1 MNSMRVLIDTNIFIY
16 REDYQ
21 EVPEDLQN
29 LLEILNDSEARIYLH
44 PLSIEEIEKDGN
56 KTRRDISKSKIKSY
70 PRLESPPA
78 PTEEFIKKV
87 GEPTDETEIVDN
99 QILYSVYKDAVAF
112 LITEDN
118 GIHKK
123 ANKIGLSQ
131 RVLNI
136 SEAKNYFRSIF
147 EEEEI
152 TPPPSLERVPMHNL
166 DFEDAILDDL
176 KEDYPNFESWWREK
190 SQKGRK
196 ATVYYKDKENNRL
209 GGLLIYNIEEE
220 AKQSPKFDPPLP
232 KKERLKICTM
242 TATETGYKIGELFIR
257 LSVKK
262 AFENGINEIFLTHYI
277 KENDRLVPL
286 IEKFGFSKVSE
297 KNSEPVFLK
306 SLIPKEEESVSPL
319 DVSSKYYP
327 SFYDGEEVK
336 KFLVPIEPKFHSR
349 LFYDFEGRQ
358 SHLDEFDNLIREGN
372 TIKKAYLSRK
382 NIKKIS
388 PGDILLFYRSKQ
400 DSGVTTLGIVEKA
413 IPNLTK
419 KEDVYREVGKRS
431 VYSNSEM
438 EEMIGD
444 GALAVLFKYHFHLT
458 LLSLDTLR
466 DMGLYAPQSISEI
479 PHEKYLKIKERGG
492 IDERFTVN

>member
-1 MNSMRVLIDTNIFIY
+1 MRVLIDTNIFIY
-16 REDYQ
+16 RENYQ

-29 LLEILNDSEARIYLH
+29 LLEILNDSEARIYVH

-56 KTRRDISKSKIKSY
+56 KTRRDVSKSKIKSY
-70 PRLESPPA
+70 PRLESPPE
-78 PTEEFIKKV
+78 PTEKFIEKV

-99 QILYSVYKDAVAF
+99 QILYSVYKDAVSF

-118 GIHKK
+118 GIHRK
-123 ANKIGLSQ
+123 ANKIDLSQ
-131 RVLNI
+131 RVFNI
-136 SEAKNYFRSIF
+136 LEAQNYFRSIF
-147 EEEEI
+147 EEEEVK
-152 TPPPSLERVPMHNL
+152 PPLSLERVPMHNL
-166 DFEDAILDDL
+166 NFEDPILDDL
-176 KEDYPNFESWWREK
+176 KEDYPNFEGWWRKK

-196 ATVYYKDKENNRL
+196 AMVYYKDKENNRL
-209 GGLLIYNIEEE
+209 GGLLIYNIEDE
-220 AKQSPKFDPPLP
+220 AKPSPKFDPPLP

-242 TATETGYKIGELFIR
+242 TATETGYKIGELFIK
-257 LSVKK
+257 LSVEK
-262 AFENGINEIFLTHYI
+262 AFENDIDEIFLTHYV
-277 KENDRLVPL
+277 KKNDRLVPL

-297 KNSEPVFLK
+297 KDDEPVFLK
-306 SLIPKEEESVSPL
+306 SLIPREEEFISPL
-319 DVSSKYYP
+319 EVSGKYYP
-327 SFYDGEEVK
+327 SFYDGKKVK

-349 LFYDFEGRQ
+349 LFPDFKERQ
-358 SHLDEFDNLIREGN
+358 SHLDEFGKLITEGN

-400 DSGVTTLGIVEKA
+400 NSGVTTLGVVEKA

-419 KEDVYREVGKRS
+419 KEDIYREVGKRS
-431 VYSNSEM
+431 VYSNSEI
-438 EEMIGD
+438 EEMKED

-458 LLSLDTLR
+458 LLHLDTLR

-479 PHEKYLKIKERGG
+479 SHEKYLKIKERGG